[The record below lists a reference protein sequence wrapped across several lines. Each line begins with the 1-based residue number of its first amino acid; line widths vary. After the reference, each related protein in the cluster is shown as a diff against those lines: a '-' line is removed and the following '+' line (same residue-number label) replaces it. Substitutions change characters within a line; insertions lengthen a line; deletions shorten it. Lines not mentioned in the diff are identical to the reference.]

1 MAKTVSVAEAK
12 RDFSEILSRAAL
24 RRERFIIA
32 RKGKPVAALISV
44 DELDRLPDRPAAE
57 RGQHGLLAAVGAWE
71 EYPRIDQ
78 LPRTLSTARRKAK
91 DRRVPRLR

>member
-44 DELDRLPDRPAAE
+44 DELDLLPDRPADE

-71 EYPRIDQ
+71 EHPRIDQ
-78 LPRTLSTARRKAK
+78 LTRTLSTARRKAK
-91 DRRVPRLR
+91 DRRGPRLR